1 MDAELDRRG
10 RLGGMTDLR
19 IAILGLGRMGSAMAR
34 RLRGEGWDVV
44 GWHRS
49 GAPVDGVT
57 VEGDLAAALGSAQV
71 AVLSLFDDAA
81 CAEVLARVRAAR
93 PDGLCV
99 VNTSTTSPAA
109 AARFAAEVGPTYV
122 HAPVIGSVPAV
133 AAGTLQILAGGEP
146 AAVEA
151 VAPVLAAL
159 GSIIHVGQPD
169 TAAAVKLVAN
179 GVLAG
184 VVATVGDALR
194 HADALGLDRSLV
206 LDVLERGPVGGFVRA
221 RRERLAEGAG
231 RPADFAVEGLA
242 KDQALLAAAAGQ
254 PWPRA
259 REIEDALERGAVRP
273 DDDIAALATAPTA
286 VDDDVRAPL
295 EAYIRGHATGD
306 PSHFLDAFL
315 PTAHIE
321 GLRDGVFVSWTLEEY
336 MALFPGHPAADEAE
350 RSRRIDQITVAG
362 TIASA
367 TMTLWHGANTF
378 TDMFLLVRTEAGW
391 RIANKVYHRH

>member
-1 MDAELDRRG
+1 
-10 RLGGMTDLR
+10 MTDMR

-57 VEGDLAAALGSAQV
+57 VEADLVKVLGSAQV

-81 CAEVLARVRAAR
+81 CTEVLAVVRAAR
-93 PDGLCV
+93 PTVDGADLRV

-109 AARFAAEVGPTYV
+109 AARFAAEVGSAYV

-159 GSIIHVGQPD
+159 GTIVHVGQAE

-184 VVATVGDALR
+184 VWATVRDALR
-194 HADALGLDRSLV
+194 QADALGLDRALV
-206 LDVLERGPVGGFVRA
+206 LDVLERGPIGGLVKAKRD
-221 RRERLAEGAG
+221 RLAGSAAG
-231 RPADFAVEGLA
+231 RSADFAVDGLA
-242 KDQALLAAAAGQ
+242 KDQALLAAASGQ
-254 PWPRA
+254 PWPYA
-259 REIEDALERGAVRP
+259 RDIEAALEQGTVRP
-273 DDDIAALATAPTA
+273 DDDFAALAMAPA
-286 VDDDVRAPL
+286 IDDGVRAPL

-321 GLRDGVFVSWTLEEY
+321 GLRDGAFVSWTLDEY
-336 MALFPGHPAADEAE
+336 MTLFPGHPAEDEAQ
-350 RSRRIDQITVAG
+350 RSRRIDAIVVAG

-367 TMTLWHGANTF
+367 TMTLRHGANTF

>member
-1 MDAELDRRG
+1 
-10 RLGGMTDLR
+10 MTDMR

-57 VEGDLAAALGSAQV
+57 VEADLAKALASAQV

-81 CAEVLARVRAAR
+81 CTEVLGQVRAVA
-93 PDGLCV
+93 PDGLRV

-109 AARFAAEVGPTYV
+109 AARFAAEIGPAYV

-133 AAGTLQILAGGEP
+133 ASGTLQILAGGET
-146 AAVEA
+146 AAIEA
-151 VAPVLAAL
+151 VTPVLTAL
-159 GSIIHVGQPD
+159 GTIVQVGQPD
-169 TAAAVKLVAN
+169 AAAAVKLVAN

-194 HADALGLDRSLV
+194 QADALGLDRGLV
-206 LDVLERGPVGGFVRA
+206 LDVLERGPVGAFVRG
-221 RRERLAEGAG
+221 RRDRLDGAV
-231 RPADFAVEGLA
+231 RAADFTVEGLA
-242 KDQALLAAAAGQ
+242 KDQALLAAASGQ
-254 PWPRA
+254 PWPPA
-259 REIEDALERGAVRP
+259 RDIEAALARGAVRP
-273 DDDIAALATAPTA
+273 EDDIAALATAPGT
-286 VDDDVRAPL
+286 DEDVRAPL

-321 GLRDGVFVSWTLEEY
+321 GLRDGTFVSWTLDEY
-336 MALFPGHPAADEAE
+336 MTLFPGHPAPDEAE
-350 RSRRIDQITVAG
+350 RRRRIDDIVVVGTVAV
-362 TIASA
+362 A
-367 TMTLWHGANTF
+367 TMTLYHGATTF
-378 TDMFLLVRTEAGW
+378 TDMFLLVRTDAGW

>member
-1 MDAELDRRG
+1 
-10 RLGGMTDLR
+10 MTDMR

-57 VEGDLAAALGSAQV
+57 VEGDLTKALGSAQV
-71 AVLSLFDDAA
+71 AVLCLFDDAA
-81 CAEVLARVRAAR
+81 CTEVLAQVREVQSE
-93 PDGLCV
+93 GLRV

-109 AARFAAEVGPTYV
+109 AARFAAEVGPAYV

-133 AAGTLQILAGGEP
+133 AAGTLQILAGGDP
-146 AAVEA
+146 AAIEV
-151 VAPVLAAL
+151 VTPVLTAL
-159 GSIIHVGQPD
+159 GTIVHVGRAD

-184 VVATVGDALR
+184 VTATIRDALR
-194 HADALGLDRSLV
+194 QADALGLDRALV
-206 LDVLERGPVGGFVRA
+206 LDVLEHSPIGGLVKAKRDRITGSA
-221 RRERLAEGAG
+221 AD

-242 KDQALLAAAAGQ
+242 KDQVLLAAASGQ
-254 PWPRA
+254 PWPHA
-259 REIEDALERGAVRP
+259 RDIEAAVERGAVRP
-273 DDDIAALATAPTA
+273 DDDFAALVTAPV
-286 VDDDVRAPL
+286 VDDAVRAPL

-321 GLRDGVFVSWTLEEY
+321 GLRDGTFVSWTLDEY
-336 MALFPGHPAADEAE
+336 MTLFPGHPADDEAE
-350 RSRRIDQITVAG
+350 RTRRIDSIVVAG

-367 TMTLWHGANTF
+367 TMTLRHGANTF
-378 TDMFLLVRTEAGW
+378 TDMFILVRTESGW

>member
-1 MDAELDRRG
+1 
-10 RLGGMTDLR
+10 MTDMR

-57 VEGDLAAALGSAQV
+57 VEADLAKAVGSAQV
-71 AVLSLFDDAA
+71 AVLCLFDDAA
-81 CAEVLARVRAAR
+81 CHEVLAQVRDAGS
-93 PDGLCV
+93 DGLRV

-109 AARFAAEVGPTYV
+109 AARFASQVGPAYV

-146 AAVEA
+146 AAIEA
-151 VAPVLAAL
+151 VTPVLAAL
-159 GSIIHVGQPD
+159 GTVVHVGQPD

-184 VVATVGDALR
+184 VAATLRDALR
-194 HADALGLDRSLV
+194 QADALGLDRTLV
-206 LDVLERGPVGGFVRA
+206 LDVLERGPIGGLVKAKRD
-221 RRERLAEGAG
+221 RLTGSAADK
-231 RPADFAVEGLA
+231 PADFTVDGLA
-242 KDQALLAAAAGQ
+242 KDQALLAAASGQ
-254 PWPRA
+254 PWPHA
-259 REIEDALERGAVRP
+259 RDIEAALEQGTVRR
-273 DDDIAALATAPTA
+273 DDDFAALVTAPA
-286 VDDDVRAPL
+286 VDDGVRAPL

-321 GLRDGVFVSWTLEEY
+321 GLRDGTFVSWTLDEY
-336 MALFPGHPAADEAE
+336 MRLFPGHPAEDEAE
-350 RSRRIDQITVAG
+350 RSRRIDSIVVAG
-362 TIASA
+362 AIASA

-378 TDMFLLVRTEAGW
+378 TDMFVLVRTDAGW

>member
-1 MDAELDRRG
+1 
-10 RLGGMTDLR
+10 MTDMR

-49 GAPVDGVT
+49 GAPIDGVT
-57 VEGDLAAALGSAQV
+57 VEADLAKAVASAQV
-71 AVLSLFDDAA
+71 AVLCLFDDAA
-81 CAEVLARVRAAR
+81 CTEVLAQVRDAR
-93 PDGLCV
+93 SDGLRV

-109 AARFAAEVGPTYV
+109 AARFASEVGPAYV

-133 AAGTLQILAGGEP
+133 AAGTLQILAGGDP
-146 AAVEA
+146 AAIEA
-151 VAPVLAAL
+151 VTPVLTAL
-159 GSIIHVGQPD
+159 GTIVHVGQAD

-184 VVATVGDALR
+184 VVATMRDALR
-194 HADALGLDRSLV
+194 QADALGLDRALV
-206 LDVLERGPVGGFVRA
+206 LDVLERGPIGGLVKAKRDRIVGSA
-221 RRERLAEGAG
+221 AE
-231 RPADFAVEGLA
+231 RPADFAVDGLA
-242 KDQALLAAAAGQ
+242 KDQGLLAAASGQ
-254 PWPRA
+254 PWPHA
-259 REIEDALERGAVRP
+259 RDIEAALEQGTVRP
-273 DDDIAALATAPTA
+273 DDDFAALVTAPV
-286 VDDDVRAPL
+286 VDDGVRAPL

-321 GLRDGVFVSWTLEEY
+321 GLRDGAFVSWTLDEY
-336 MALFPGHPAADEAE
+336 MTLFPGHPADDEAE
-350 RSRRIDQITVAG
+350 RSRRIDSIVVAG

-367 TMTLWHGANTF
+367 TMTLRHGVNTF
-378 TDMFLLVRTEAGW
+378 TDMFILVRTEAGW